1 MSDNRWLI
9 AFFIYCLISIAWSDY
24 PGSVFKGWIRSIG
37 DIVVIALILT
47 EVQPEER
54 VYRIFR
60 RMAIILL
67 PLSALFAK
75 FYPFLGRIY
84 TVFGRQMWVGVTGH
98 KNALGALCAFV
109 GIVLV
114 WHNLANWPKIDR
126 IDASLVALDIYL
138 LYGSKSTT
146 SDIIFLMGVSI
157 LVVQFLMKGDIKKL
171 NRILVVGFCFFIVL
185 QLLAVSFL
193 PALINATGK
202 DSSLTG
208 RIPLWQELI
217 KMGNQAPILGH
228 GFASFYLNPD
238 RLAELWRRVGWTPET
253 SHNGFIEV
261 YLNLGIVGLVILIML
276 LTQTHRNIMRSCDSN
291 PEFGRLKFVLF
302 ISVLFHNFSESSFG
316 MPSALLWLLFLL
328 ASVVVK
334 TKPSQEIRDLNPES
348 WSIPDAV
355 FLIK

>member
-1 MSDNRWLI
+1 MSDNSWLI
-9 AFFIYCLISIAWSDY
+9 AFFIYCFISIAWSDY

-54 VYRIFR
+54 LYKIFR
-60 RMAIILL
+60 RMAIIFL

-84 TVFGRQMWVGVTGH
+84 TIYGIQMWVGVTGH
-98 KNALGALCAFV
+98 KNALGAVCAFI

-114 WHNLANWPKIDR
+114 WRNLANWPKIDL

-138 LYGSKSTT
+138 LRGSKSTT
-146 SDIIFLMGVSI
+146 SAIIFLMGVSI

-171 NRILVVGFCFFIVL
+171 NRVLVVCFCFFAVL
-185 QLLAVSFL
+185 QILAVSFL
-193 PALINATGK
+193 GQSIAPALVNATGK

-208 RIPLWQELI
+208 RIPLWRELI
-217 KMGNQAPILGH
+217 KMGNQAPLLGY

-238 RLAELWRRVGWTPET
+238 RLAELWRRVGWAPET
-253 SHNGFIEV
+253 SHNGFIEI
-261 YLNLGIVGLVILIML
+261 YLDLGIVGLVILIMM
-276 LTQTHRNIMRSCDSN
+276 LTQTHRNITRSYDSN

-328 ASVVVK
+328 ASIVVRIN
-334 TKPSQEIRDLNPES
+334 PSKDHEIES
-348 WSIPDAV
+348 WSPPPP
-355 FLIK
+355 